1 MPTNYKLRQAT
12 HNDHDFLYHLH
23 IATIRDAVEATW
35 GWDEEFQRRYFEE
48 HWDPGPRQII
58 VVEGQDVGVV
68 QVEMYQDEIF
78 LALIEVAPEWQGKGI
93 GSTVIRDVQAQAREA
108 GLPLTLHVLK
118 ANPKARRLYE
128 RLGFVV
134 VEEREER
141 VVMRWGE
148 EIGD

>member
-1 MPTNYKLRQAT
+1 MPLTYTLRPAAQT
-12 HNDHDFLYHLH
+12 DHDFLYQLH
-23 IATIRDAVEATW
+23 IAAIRDAVEATW
-35 GWDEEFQRRYFEE
+35 GWDEAFQRRYFEE

-58 VVEGQDVGVV
+58 VVDGQDVGMV
-68 QVEMYQDEIF
+68 QVETYQDEIF
-78 LALIEVAPEWQGKGI
+78 LALIEVAPAWQGKGI
-93 GSTVIRDVQAQAREA
+93 GSAVIRDVQARAREG
-108 GLPLTLHVLK
+108 GLPVTLHVLK

-148 EIGD
+148 IGD